1 MKKRPLFLLLAFLLL
16 SVPACVPSKVVEAT
30 PTRRV
35 ISLEED
41 LAAEEAVADAI
52 ATTRAEK
59 TQIASRISPYA
70 EITNQEQAY
79 LAFWFT
85 WNDETVF
92 LPIAEFKSNEAK
104 LPSCLLD
111 PETEIAIGKLLSGI
125 NILENECVIDEK
137 NTVNAQPIIRIPK
150 YYNEGLETES
160 LNVIDLQGEHAENFA
175 DIVTFIIENDL
186 FGSGNLTL
194 SIYRT
199 NGPSGESFRNENV
212 VPTYVLPEKMLQVS
226 FSTEQMGNF
235 EDARD
240 VVYALEREF
249 AWKIPDGFSILNLSP
264 GDENWF
270 VLRVRETKNDNNQED
285 EHLLE
290 AYIQVK
296 GVGVSSTP

>member
-1 MKKRPLFLLLAFLLL
+1 MKKHTLFLLFVFLLL
-16 SVPACVPSKVVEAT
+16 SVTACVSSGMVEAT
-30 PTRRV
+30 PTQRV

-41 LAAEEAVADAI
+41 FAAEEAAAEAI

-59 TQIASRISPYA
+59 TQAASKVSPYA
-70 EITNQEQAY
+70 EVSNREQTY

-92 LPIAEFKSNEAK
+92 LPIAEFKSNEVK
-104 LPSCLLD
+104 LPSCLLE

-150 YYNEGLETES
+150 YLNEGLETES

-175 DIVTFIIENDL
+175 NVVTFIIENDL
-186 FGSGNLTL
+186 FGSGNLSL

-199 NGPSGESFRNENV
+199 NDPSGNSFGNENV

-226 FSTEQMGNF
+226 FSTDQMGNF

-296 GVGVSSTP
+296 GVGSSSAP